1 MNEQY
6 AHLLGNAVI
15 ESWGELPQDIQRVLF
30 EATVRR
36 AGESQ
41 REPLATFLHEHH
53 PRTVD

>member
-15 ESWGELPQDIQRVLF
+15 ESWGELPQDIQRALF
-30 EATVRR
+30 EAAVRR

-41 REPLATFLHEHH
+41 REPLATFLHEYH